1 MDGSQERNAIC
12 EAEWQNCRHHDRL
25 AWSRFKTIALIE
37 GACLA
42 GIYALDLDSKRC
54 LIFAVFASL
63 LVLIL
68 SLLALSDQKRA
79 KAHLERANRLDEGAR
94 PPISTRGAA
103 LLMAAIVLINAWN
116 VLVIAD
122 QVYYVMEDMVDAAG
136 ETA

>member
-1 MDGSQERNAIC
+1 MTREIR
-12 EAEWQNCRHHDRL
+12 EADWQHWRDHERL
-25 AWSRFKTIALIE
+25 AWSRFNTIALIE
-37 GACLA
+37 GAYLA

-54 LIFAVFASL
+54 LIFALFASL

-68 SLLALSDQKRA
+68 SLLALSDQRRA
-79 KAHLERANRLDEGAR
+79 KAHLERAIRLDEGAR
-94 PPISTRGAA
+94 PPIPTRAAA
-103 LLMAAIVLINAWN
+103 LLVSAIVLINVWN